1 MLFTNEHNAIR
12 TTISQFI
19 DKEIN
24 PYVDEWER
32 DGIFPAHYVFK
43 KMADLDNWTPPHPRV
58 WGNIIVTTQKHYRE
72 SAICI
77 VPKLAL
83 I

>member
-12 TTISQFI
+12 STIAQFI

-32 DGIFPAHYVFK
+32 DAIFPTHEVFK
-43 KMADLDNWTPPHPRV
+43 KW
-58 WGNIIVTTQKHYRE
+58 VT
-72 SAICI
+72 
-77 VPKLAL
+77 
-83 I
+83 